1 MKVLMATDG
10 STDANTAIV
19 TALRLLRRDD
29 LSIDVLCVAPQLV
42 AAPHREHE
50 INDAK
55 HVLLSTERLL
65 HREGLR
71 SSVSLKVGPPAETIK
86 SLAPE
91 YDLVVVGAHG
101 KYERTQP
108 GLGPVANHLVEN
120 ATGSVMVGR
129 ELVNEKSFRVLA
141 AIDGSEASQNALR
154 ALPAFLDPKA
164 IDVTL
169 MHVMETPWA
178 RLSGLADGD
187 YEPDAS
193 EIPDYQ
199 RELEIALLRNADIA
213 MGRART
219 YLESLDISATEIIED
234 GDPGLELVSHAEEG
248 GYDLIVVG
256 ATGSSDV
263 KHALL
268 GSVSWQLAWNAPCSV
283 IVVRR

>member
-19 TALRLLRRDD
+19 TALRVLRRDS
-29 LSIDVLCVAPQLV
+29 LSIDVVCVAPELV
-42 AAPHREHE
+42 PASHREHE
-50 INDAK
+50 IHEAK
-55 HVLLSTERLL
+55 RVLVTTEQLL

-71 SSVSLKVGPPAETIK
+71 SNVTLKVGPPAETIK
-86 SLAPE
+86 SLVGE

-108 GLGPVANHLVEN
+108 GLGPVATHLIEN
-120 ATGSVMVGR
+120 ANGSVMVGR

-141 AIDGSEASQNALR
+141 AIDGSEASYNALR
-154 ALPAFLDPKA
+154 ALPAFLDPSE

-178 RLSGLADGD
+178 RLGGLADGD

-193 EIPDYQ
+193 EITDYQ
-199 RELEIALLRNADIA
+199 RQLELELIRNADIA
-213 MGRART
+213 IGRARI
-219 YLESLDISATEIIED
+219 YLESHGISATEIIQN
-234 GDPGLELVSHAEEG
+234 GDPALELVSHAEEG
-248 GYDLIVVG
+248 GYDLIVAG

-268 GSVSWQLAWNAPCSV
+268 GSVSSQLAWNAPCSV
-283 IVVRR
+283 IVVH